1 MGARREYYM
10 SDTNPEVTPM
20 SDLSD
25 DELVQAAFDLII
37 RTQHSHFAQ
46 SRTS

>member
-1 MGARREYYM
+1 M

-25 DELVQAAFDLII
+25 DELVQAAFDHI
-37 RTQHSHFAQ
+37 REKDAEAGVVASFVTPANVV
-46 SRTS
+46 